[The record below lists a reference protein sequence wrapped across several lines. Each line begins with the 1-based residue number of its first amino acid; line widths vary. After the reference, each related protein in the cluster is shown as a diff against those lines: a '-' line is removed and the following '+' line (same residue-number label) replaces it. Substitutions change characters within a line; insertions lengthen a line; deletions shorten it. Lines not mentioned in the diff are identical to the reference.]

1 MNVLVAFINTESTKR
16 NAEFK
21 ARTLMNRKKMFNSHR
36 VDMRKS
42 SSCENTI
49 GYSHTRLD
57 SDIKLNDDEYSIDYE
72 KFKQKYPW
80 QGLQVP
86 ENVDKSLEKVR
97 DILFLIRNF
106 IILQYSLFNRYMWP
120 IQRSTY
126 LKWKFE
132 KDFKQRYPESW
143 CKILVHINDQKNYF
157 HFRF

>member
-1 MNVLVAFINTESTKR
+1 
-16 NAEFK
+16 
-21 ARTLMNRKKMFNSHR
+21 
-36 VDMRKS
+36 MRKS

-106 IILQYSLFNRYMWP
+106 IILQYSLFNRYM
-120 IQRSTY
+120 
-126 LKWKFE
+126 
-132 KDFKQRYPESW
+132 
-143 CKILVHINDQKNYF
+143 
-157 HFRF
+157 